1 MSNFVYERDTRADW
15 SPGLTS
21 GRGVPALAAIQN
33 QANDTQ
39 PIYLICHDIDC
50 LSLTLKV

>member
-21 GRGVPALAAIQN
+21 GRGVPALDAIQN

-39 PIYLICHDIDC
+39 PIYLIGHDIDC
-50 LSLTLKV
+50 PLH